1 MPDKIIPIRSSTQKF
16 TEIEDVVDDLIM
28 FTDGSCAMIM
38 STTAVN
44 FGLLSEKEQES
55 LIYAYAGLLNSLQ
68 FPIQLVIRTERKDVS
83 SYLTQLESQA
93 EKQSNLKLKSS
104 INSYRLFVSTMVK
117 ERNVL
122 DKKFYIVLPFSAL
135 EIGPSTSVL
144 VGSKKRGLP
153 APKEQILNRAQTTLA
168 PKRDQVTRLMGRIGL
183 KAEQLSGQ
191 QIIKLYFSIFNPDTP
206 IPDFSQSDIA
216 AIKSGLEKT

>member
-1 MPDKIIPIRSSTQKF
+1 MPEKIIPIRSSTQQF

-28 FTDGSCAMIM
+28 FIDGSCAMIM

-44 FGLLSEKEQES
+44 FGLLSEREQES

-83 SYLTQLESQA
+83 SYLTQLESQE
-93 EKQSNLKLKSS
+93 EKQTNARLKAS

-122 DKKFYIVLPFSAL
+122 DKKFYIILPFSTL

-153 APKEQILNRAQTTLA
+153 APKDQILSKAQTVLA
-168 PKRDQVTRLMGRIGL
+168 PKKDQITRLMGRIGL
-183 KAEQLSGQ
+183 KAEQLTRE
-191 QIIKLYFSIFNPDTP
+191 QIVKLYFSIFNPDTP
-206 IPDFSQSDIA
+206 IPDFSQSDIS
-216 AIKSGLEKT
+216 AIKNGLEKP